1 MNARIEMLLD
11 RYVVQKIQKR
21 FRREKD
27 SPYALAEDFHEQGLS
42 GLERSVKRLTYMLEQ
57 ERPVVFK
64 DERIGLIRTVPV
76 NYEIFTEDEWKEIKK
91 DHYIHEQGKVCNIN
105 PRYGLL
111 LDRGFD
117 AVRREIERQ
126 KGMYALDGQ
135 GGPSAQGTGHGLESE
150 SLRYLNAL
158 TETLDAIEAFAG
170 RYGEEAQRAGN
181 PEMARVFGHIPKQR
195 PGTFMEALQFLRLL
209 HYCLW
214 CSFNYH
220 NTFGRFDQYMYPYYK
235 ADMES
240 GRLTKEEALE
250 LLEEFFISCNK
261 DSDLY
266 PGMQQGDNGQSMV
279 LGGLNPDGS
288 DSFNEL
294 SDLCL
299 QASLE
304 LKLIDP
310 KINLRVNKDTP
321 LARYERGTQLTRQG
335 LGFPQYANDDVV
347 IPCLR
352 HWGYAEKDAYDYVV
366 AACWEF
372 IIPGTG
378 MDIPNVNGLS
388 FAAVVLDV
396 LDSLPGCG
404 TFEAFMDKVKGEI
417 FRMAG
422 ELCDSVHNVYMEPA
436 PLMSLMMDGCV
447 ERARDISKGNLY
459 NNYGFHGT
467 GLSTA
472 VDSLAAIRKYVYE
485 DRMFTAEELL
495 KMLDADFKGYEDI
508 QNMLRYQSPKMGNDD
523 DRVDE
528 LATRLLDWFADS
540 LEGRNNDMGGIFRA
554 GTGSAM
560 YYVWHS
566 RNQQPTPDGRN
577 EGEELACNYSPSLF
591 TRLEGPVSI
600 IKSFSKPH
608 LERVANGGPLT
619 IELHDSMFRNEDSIR
634 KVAVFVKSFMDMG
647 GHQMQINAV
656 NRETMLDA
664 KEHPEN
670 HKNLIVRV
678 WGWSGYFVELDEV
691 YQNQIIKRME
701 LTV

>member
-135 GGPSAQGTGHGLESE
+135 GGPSAQGTGHGFESE

-195 PGTFMEALQFLRLL
+195 PGTFMEALQVLRLL

-388 FAAVVLDV
+388 L
-396 LDSLPGCG
+396 SL
-404 TFEAFMDKVKGEI
+404 I
-417 FRMAG
+417 
-422 ELCDSVHNVYMEPA
+422 H
-436 PLMSLMMDGCV
+436 
-447 ERARDISKGNLY
+447 I
-459 NNYGFHGT
+459 
-467 GLSTA
+467 
-472 VDSLAAIRKYVYE
+472 
-485 DRMFTAEELL
+485 
-495 KMLDADFKGYEDI
+495 
-508 QNMLRYQSPKMGNDD
+508 
-523 DRVDE
+523 
-528 LATRLLDWFADS
+528 
-540 LEGRNNDMGGIFRA
+540 
-554 GTGSAM
+554 
-560 YYVWHS
+560 
-566 RNQQPTPDGRN
+566 
-577 EGEELACNYSPSLF
+577 
-591 TRLEGPVSI
+591 
-600 IKSFSKPH
+600 
-608 LERVANGGPLT
+608 
-619 IELHDSMFRNEDSIR
+619 
-634 KVAVFVKSFMDMG
+634 
-647 GHQMQINAV
+647 
-656 NRETMLDA
+656 
-664 KEHPEN
+664 
-670 HKNLIVRV
+670 
-678 WGWSGYFVELDEV
+678 
-691 YQNQIIKRME
+691 
-701 LTV
+701 

>member
-1 MNARIEMLLD
+1 MNSRTQMLLD
-11 RYVVQKIQKR
+11 RYVVQKIQKQ
-21 FRREKD
+21 FRVEREN
-27 SPYALAEDFHEQGLS
+27 PYVLAEEYHGRGLTD
-42 GLERSVKRLTYMLEQ
+42 LERSVARLRYVLEK
-57 ERPVVFK
+57 EKPVVFG
-64 DERIGLIRTVPV
+64 DEMIGLLRTVPV
-76 NYEIFTEDEWKEIKK
+76 NYEIFTETEWEDIRRE
-91 DHYIHEQGKVCNIN
+91 HYIHEQGKVCNIN
-105 PRYGLL
+105 PRYSLL
-111 LDRGFD
+111 LDRGFNE
-117 AVRREIERQ
+117 VRKEIGREKETF
-126 KGMYALDGQ
+126 A
-135 GGPSAQGTGHGLESE
+135 GTGGIEPDTAVKE
-150 SLRYLNAL
+150 KITYLNAL
-158 TETLDAIEAFAG
+158 TEVLDIIEDFAG
-170 RYGEEAQRAGN
+170 RYGDEAERAGN
-181 PEMARVFGHIPKQR
+181 PGMAAVFRRIPAEPPR
-195 PGTFMEALQFLRLL
+195 TFREALQFLRLL

-214 CSFNYH
+214 CCFNYH

-235 ADMES
+235 ADMEA
-240 GRLTKEEALE
+240 GRLTGDEALE

-279 LGGLNPDGS
+279 LGGLNQDGS
-288 DSFNEL
+288 GSFNEL

-310 KINLRVNKDTP
+310 KINLRVNKNTP
-321 LARYERGTQLTRQG
+321 LSMYERGTELTKQG

-352 HWGYAEKDAYDYVV
+352 HWGYDAEDAYNYVV

-372 IIPGTG
+372 IIPGNG

-396 LDSLPGCG
+396 LKELPRCG
-404 TFEAFMDKVKGEI
+404 TFEDFMEMVRQEI

-422 ELCDSVHNVYMEPA
+422 EMCDSVRNVYMEPS
-436 PLMSLMMDGCV
+436 PLMSMMMDGCIGQ
-447 ERARDISKGNLY
+447 ARDISRGNRY

-472 VDSLAAIRKYVYE
+472 VDSLAAIRKYVFE
-485 DRMFTAEELL
+485 DKKFTAGNLL
-495 KMLDADFKGYEDI
+495 SMLDSDFKGYEDI
-508 QNMLRYQSPKMGNDD
+508 QNMLRYEAPKMGNDD
-523 DRVDE
+523 DAVDE

-540 LEGRNNDMGGIFRA
+540 LEGRTNDRGGIFRA

-566 RNQQPTPDGRN
+566 RSQLPTPDGRN
-577 EGEELACNYSPSLF
+577 RGEELACNYSPSLF

-608 LERVANGGPLT
+608 LNRVANGGPLT
-619 IELHDSMFRNEDSIR
+619 IELHDNMFRNGDSIR

-664 KEHPEN
+664 KAHPEN

-701 LTV
+701 LTM